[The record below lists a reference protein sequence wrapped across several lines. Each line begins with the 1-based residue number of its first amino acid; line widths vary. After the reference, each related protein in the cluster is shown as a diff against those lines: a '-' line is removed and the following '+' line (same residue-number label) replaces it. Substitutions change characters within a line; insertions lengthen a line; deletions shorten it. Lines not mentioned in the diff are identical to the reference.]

1 MAAAPFL
8 AHLDV
13 LRALKGEPKVSYP
26 YGDVDY
32 PVTERVQT
40 LPRLKAAALPFITTP
55 EPDATR
61 FPNNVLVEQI
71 ELQCDRTTVEV
82 YRKYERVPG
91 TVLTTYTQD
100 EETQTDVQVDT
111 QIVVKPSAP
120 YTQTAGSSI
129 EYHPINGAYGR
140 KVTSTLLNFAAVSV
154 TRTGTTTIHYPDV
167 VVGSPAVDHSEGE
180 DGAVVVDLQWP
191 ILAGGSRRATS
202 TTTFHY
208 GTNPTGVATATATLT
223 GSAVTSIA
231 VTGGGSGYYA
241 APVVT
246 IAPPGTGAT
255 AYPTMTAGVVTSI
268 AVTSGGSGYTSPPV
282 VTITGVGTGATA
294 TATLTGGVV
303 TSIAVTGGGSGYTLT
318 PVVTIALPGTTATAT
333 ATLTAGVVTSIAVTG
348 GGSGYT
354 SPPVVSLN
362 TNLLSYAAD
371 AYFTPQTKNLI
382 HAGKF
387 YNVNLRGVAVLSPG
401 VTVPNFNTANDNP
414 KWGYVGV
421 VGPSWT
427 GTPGAEAFLY
437 SVSNIVFSCEIAPWK
452 YNLNRRALT
461 TVTG

>member
-32 PVTERVQT
+32 PVTERVMP
-40 LPRLKAAALPFITTP
+40 LPRLKATALPFITTP

-61 FPNNVLVEQI
+61 FPNNVLVDQL

-91 TVLTTYTQD
+91 KILTTYTED
-100 EETQTDVQVDT
+100 EETQTAVQVDT

-120 YTQTAGSSI
+120 YTQTAGSDI
-129 EYHPINGAYGR
+129 EYHPINGAYGK
-140 KVTSTLLNFAAVSV
+140 KVTSTLLNFGNVQV

-167 VVGSPAVDHSEGE
+167 VVGSPSIDHSEGE
-180 DGAVVVDLQWP
+180 DGAVAVDLQWP
-191 ILAGGSRRATS
+191 ILAGGSRRATT

-223 GSAVTSIA
+223 GGAVTSIA
-231 VTGGGSGYYA
+231 VTGGGSGYFV

-303 TSIAVTGGGSGYTLT
+303 TSIAVTGGGSGYT
-318 PVVTIALPGTTATAT
+318 
-333 ATLTAGVVTSIAVTG
+333 
-348 GGSGYT
+348 

-362 TNLLSYAAD
+362 TNLASYAAD

-382 HAGKF
+382 HGGKF

-401 VTVPNFNTANDNP
+401 VTVPNFNTASDNP

-437 SVSNIVFSCEIAPWK
+437 AVSNIVFSCEIAPWK
-452 YNLNRRALT
+452 YHLNRRALT

>member
-61 FPNNVLVEQI
+61 FPNNVLVEQL
-71 ELQCDRTTVEV
+71 ELQCDRTSVEV
-82 YRKYERVPG
+82 YRKYDRVPG
-91 TVLTTYTQD
+91 KVLTTYTED

-120 YTQTAGSSI
+120 YAQTAGSSI

-154 TRTGTTTIHYPDV
+154 VRTGTTTIHYPDV

-191 ILAGGSRRATS
+191 ILAGGSRRAAS

-223 GSAVTSIA
+223 GSA
-231 VTGGGSGYYA
+231 
-241 APVVT
+241 
-246 IAPPGTGAT
+246 
-255 AYPTMTAGVVTSI
+255 
-268 AVTSGGSGYTSPPV
+268 
-282 VTITGVGTGATA
+282 
-294 TATLTGGVV
+294 V

-371 AYFTPQTKNLI
+371 AYFTPQTKDLI
-382 HAGKF
+382 FNGKF
-387 YNVNLRGVAVLSPG
+387 YNVNLRRVAVLSPG